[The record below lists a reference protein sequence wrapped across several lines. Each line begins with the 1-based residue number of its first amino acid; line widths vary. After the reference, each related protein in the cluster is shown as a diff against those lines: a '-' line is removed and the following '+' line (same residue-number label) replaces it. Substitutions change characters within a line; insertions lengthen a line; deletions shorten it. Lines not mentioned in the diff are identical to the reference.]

1 MTGCESSVGGGGSSL
16 GFKGSIQISS
26 RSGLGEGN
34 ACRQRVVTKIEVQ
47 VSVCQQSRAAS
58 PDHAQL

>member
-1 MTGCESSVGGGGSSL
+1 MGGGSSL
-16 GFKGSIQISS
+16 GFKGSIQISL

-34 ACRQRVVTKIEVQ
+34 ACRQRVLTKIEVQ
-47 VSVCQQSRAAS
+47 VSVCQQSRAAR